1 MYEAFLWSIGAS
13 ITAAEMVSSGQIDVA
28 FNCSGGLHHAMP
40 TRASGFCILN
50 DPVISIDSLLSWGLR
65 VAYVDIDA
73 HQGDGV
79 QHAFYNSDQVLI
91 ISLDQSRA
99 YFFLG
104 TGFVLEMGETRA
116 LATLSTYHSIPP
128 TNDDIYL
135 WASSNVVPPLVQA
148 FKPDILVTQLGM
160 DSHLR
165 DPITQFCLTVQ
176 GHARL
181 VAELGQMTSRWL
193 AIGGGG

>member
-1 MYEAFLWSIGAS
+1 MYEASLWSIGAS

-128 TNDDIYL
+128 PTMTFTCGARAML
-135 WASSNVVPPLVQA
+135 
-148 FKPDILVTQLGM
+148 
-160 DSHLR
+160 
-165 DPITQFCLTVQ
+165 CL
-176 GHARL
+176 L
-181 VAELGQMTSRWL
+181 
-193 AIGGGG
+193 